1 MTDFGKRLID
11 RFEDAREDAE
21 ELSDDLAAQVF
32 SYAERLVKAVT
43 DEPLFRLPDEE
54 TANIVESAIRKQAK
68 WSPDEVKPKWSL
80 ALNIL
85 NDEKVTL
92 SFRR

>member
-21 ELSDDLAAQVF
+21 EIADELGAQVF
-32 SYAERLVKAVT
+32 GYAERLVKVVT
-43 DEPLFRLPDEE
+43 DAPQFSLPDEE
-54 TANIVESAIRKQAK
+54 TASLVEAAIRKQEK
-68 WSPDEVKPKWSL
+68 WSPADVKPKWGL

-85 NDEKVTL
+85 NDEKVNL
-92 SFRR
+92 SFHR

>member
-21 ELSDDLAAQVF
+21 EISDELGAQVF

-43 DEPLFRLPDEE
+43 DAPLSALPDEE
-54 TANIVESAIRKQAK
+54 TASIVESAIRKQEK
-68 WSPDEVKPKWSL
+68 WSPADVKPKWGL

-85 NDEKVTL
+85 NDEKIAI
-92 SFRR
+92 SFLK